1 MQAPTKETTS
11 NPRKQLFR
19 HVTAVDS
26 EVEQRWIQVELKVE
40 QQWAAMEESWK
51 KELISRR
58 AACRDQLRGSS
69 GAASG
74 DSSKGGLQ

>member
-40 QQWAAMEESWK
+40 QQ
-51 KELISRR
+51 
-58 AACRDQLRGSS
+58 
-69 GAASG
+69 
-74 DSSKGGLQ
+74 